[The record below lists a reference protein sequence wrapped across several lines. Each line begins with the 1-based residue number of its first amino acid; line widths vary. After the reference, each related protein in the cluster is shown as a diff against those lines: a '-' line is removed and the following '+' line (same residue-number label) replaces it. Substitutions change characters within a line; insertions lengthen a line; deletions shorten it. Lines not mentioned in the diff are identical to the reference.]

1 MIMVPLFSLT
11 LSCPKGEDC
20 CTNPSKINRTDV
32 EDIGEAYFEDGV
44 KIRYQQLE
52 QTASYEIKFENTNE
66 NATQV
71 SICPL
76 SLSASYNEIESLP
89 DYLFDVLEQK

>member
-1 MIMVPLFSLT
+1 MITVTLFALT
-11 LSCPKGEDC
+11 LSCPPGEDC

-32 EDIGEAYFEDGV
+32 EDVGEAYFEDGV
-44 KIRYQQLE
+44 KIQYKQME

-71 SICPL
+71 SSSINCNF
-76 SLSASYNEIESLP
+76 SYH
-89 DYLFDVLEQK
+89 D

>member
-1 MIMVPLFSLT
+1 MIVVPLFAVV
-11 LSCPKGEDC
+11 LSCPAGEDC

-32 EDIGEAYFEDGV
+32 EDTGEAYFEDGV

-71 SICPL
+71 SSFITP
-76 SLSASYNEIESLP
+76 
-89 DYLFDVLEQK
+89 K